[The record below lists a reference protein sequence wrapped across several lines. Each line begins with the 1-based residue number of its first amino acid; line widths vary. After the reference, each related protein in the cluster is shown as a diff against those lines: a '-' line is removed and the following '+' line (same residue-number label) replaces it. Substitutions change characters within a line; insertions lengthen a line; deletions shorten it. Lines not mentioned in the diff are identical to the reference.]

1 MSNRTRPLLLPI
13 YERNSFSSGEHYSD
27 GDNLILFDKES
38 DTLLYGHEILRQVLR
53 RGQGQEV
60 LIVHVAAEA
69 YIALLETHFSRVP
82 EVCIYLAESNRLD
95 QINPGEGK
103 LLEAVSN
110 AIWLEKRHLDIWL
123 TVTETSLLSGCREF
137 NDELFPYW

>member
-1 MSNRTRPLLLPI
+1 MNAIPSP
-13 YERNSFSSGEHYSD
+13 SGEHYSD

-53 RGQGQEV
+53 RGRGQEV

-69 YIALLETHFSRVP
+69 YIALLETHFSEVP
-82 EVCIYLAESNRLD
+82 EVRTYLAESDRQD

-103 LLEAVSN
+103 LLEAASN
-110 AIWLEKRHLDIWL
+110 AIFLEKRHLDILL
-123 TVTETSLLSGCREF
+123 TVTGTTL
-137 NDELFPYW
+137 